1 MDEELKKFRIIR
13 NIALLFFTVLIISS
27 LKLQLIEG
35 GKYYR
40 LSEENRIR
48 EKYLTPPRGKIFDRN
63 NIEIANTRPGFYV
76 SVTRAF
82 VDEPSLKRV
91 STILNIS
98 RKTIKERLALQKNPF
113 IPVKIA
119 HDITYEQLAEIEES
133 LEDLKDV
140 QVGVEPL
147 RNYPYKELLFHV
159 IGYVGEVTERELKNG
174 KYLLGDYVGRM
185 GLEKFYEDQLQGKRG
200 IEYIEVD
207 AQGRELRKLSE
218 KRPSPPISGKDLYT
232 TLDVA
237 LTESVA
243 VYLNNYER
251 AACVCLDPR
260 NGEVLVLY
268 SKPGFDPNLFI
279 HGIEK
284 TQWQI
289 INKDPNA
296 PMFNRTIM
304 SCYPPGS
311 TFKPFIALAGLD
323 SWMIDKNKHFE
334 PCRGQLRLGRR
345 IFRCWRRHGRLDLIG
360 ALIKSCDI
368 YFYQLGEFLGIDT
381 IFSRV
386 KRVGFGSK
394 LGIDLPNEK
403 NGLLPDRSWF
413 EHRYGKHWTL
423 GHIFNLSIGQGDL
436 LVTPL
441 QLACA
446 YTIFVNDGKI
456 PIPHLLKGDSVRYI
470 ETGISVEA
478 IKTVC
483 EGLKGVVAA
492 GTGRL
497 ARLEQYEVWG
507 KTGTAQNP
515 HGKDHALF
523 VGLAPAQ
530 DPKILVC
537 VVVEN
542 AGHGGSVA
550 APIAGRII
558 KAFLSREK
566 NIVIK

>member
-1 MDEELKKFRIIR
+1 MDEELKKFKIVR
-13 NIALLFFTVLIISS
+13 NVSLLFFALLLFTS

-35 GKYYR
+35 RKYYR
-40 LSEENRIR
+40 LSEENCIR
-48 EKYLTPPRGKIFDRN
+48 EKYIVPPRGKIFDRN
-63 NIEIANTRPGFYV
+63 NIELANTRPGFYV
-76 SVTRAF
+76 SVTRAC
-82 VDEPSLKRV
+82 VDESSLQKIAD
-91 STILNIS
+91 ILG
-98 RKTIKERLALQKNPF
+98 IKEKIIKDRLHLQKNPYV
-113 IPVKIA
+113 PVKIA
-119 HDITYEQLAEIEES
+119 HDITYQQLALIEEE
-133 LEDLKDV
+133 LEDLKEV

-147 RNYPYKELLFHV
+147 RNYPYQDLLFHV
-159 IGYVGEVTERELKNG
+159 IGYVGEVTEQELKDG
-174 KYLLGDYVGRM
+174 KYILGDYVGRM
-185 GLEKFYEDQLQGKRG
+185 GLEKFYETSLQGKRG
-200 IEYIEVD
+200 VEYIEVD
-207 AQGRELRKLSE
+207 ARGRELRKLSE
-218 KRPSPPISGKDLYT
+218 KRPCPPIPGKDLYT

-243 VYLNNYER
+243 VYLSNYER
-251 AACVCLDPR
+251 AACVCLNPE

-284 TQWQI
+284 SQWQI
-289 INKDPNA
+289 INKDLNA

-323 SWMIDKNKHFE
+323 SRMVDKDRYFK
-334 PCRGQLRLGRR
+334 PCFGKLRLGRR
-345 IFRCWRRHGRLDLIG
+345 IFKCWRPHGRLNLID

-368 YFYQLGEFLGIDT
+368 YFYQLGTFIGIDT
-381 IFSRV
+381 IVSRI
-386 KRVGFGSK
+386 KKIGFGK
-394 LGIDLPNEK
+394 KMGIDLPNEK
-403 NGLLPDRSWF
+403 EGFLPNRKWY
-413 EHRYGKHWTL
+413 EKRYGKNWTS
-423 GHIFNLSIGQGDL
+423 GHIYNLSIGQGDL

-446 YTIFVNDGKI
+446 YTVFVNDGKI
-456 PIPHLLKGDSVRYI
+456 PIPHLIKTDSVKYI
-470 ETGISVEA
+470 DTGISSDA
-478 IKTVC
+478 INIVC

-492 GTGRL
+492 GTGIL
-497 ARLEQYEVWG
+497 ARLKHYEVWG

-523 VGLAPAQ
+523 IGLAPAQ

-558 KAFLSREK
+558 KAFLTQETALTEK
-566 NIVIK
+566 